1 MAGNPRSTLRL
12 MLYGLALVVLPLA
25 LALAWV
31 TAQVDHFA
39 GASRVVVA
47 EAVETTRRGGEI
59 MATANRLERLARQ
72 YAILEDPE
80 LLAAYEAVRTD
91 FREAVSGIEGGELQ
105 AREAALHER
114 LRRGEPDP
122 AAVAEGFEALRQAVR
137 AAGQAARERI
147 DARAAALQTEAQ
159 ASRRVVLAAVV
170 AVLALTLL
178 VAALLVRRV
187 NRPISQ
193 LDRAIRQL
201 GEGHPE
207 AVTIHGP
214 ADLEELGERL
224 EWLRHR
230 LAAAD
235 AQKARFLRH
244 VSHELKTPLAG
255 IREGAGL
262 LHDGTAGALTREQA
276 EIAGI
281 IRDNAERLQGLIEN
295 LLRFNRLRDDEE
307 PPPTAETGLESV
319 VAEVIAASEP
329 VRRARA
335 IELTTDLTPARV
347 VGEAGTL
354 RTVVDN
360 LLSNALK
367 FTPRGGEV
375 RVILRRGTD
384 TAVLEVMDTG
394 PGVPPEEG
402 ERIFDAFFRG
412 DTPPPQGGSGL
423 GLAIARESARALG
436 GELELIPGRE
446 PGSHFRLTLPRKP
459 EGLPPC
465 PENPEVAS

>member
-1 MAGNPRSTLRL
+1 MAGRPRSTLRL

-25 LALAWV
+25 VALAWV
-31 TAQVDHFA
+31 TDRVDHFA
-39 GASRVVVA
+39 DASRTVVA
-47 EAVETTRRGGEI
+47 EAVETTHRGGEL
-59 MATANRLERLARQ
+59 TAAVNRLERLARQ

-80 LLAAYEAVRTD
+80 LLAAYDEVRAD
-91 FREAVSGIEGGELQ
+91 FREAATGLKGEELRD
-105 AREAALHER
+105 REAELHQR
-114 LRRGEPDP
+114 LSEGRPRP
-122 AAVAEGFEALRQAVR
+122 AAVASDFQALRQSVQ
-137 AAGQAARERI
+137 AAGREERERI
-147 DARAAALQTEAQ
+147 DDRAAALQAEARS
-159 ASRRVVLAAVV
+159 SREVALIAVV

-178 VAALLVRRV
+178 VAVLLVHRV

-262 LHDGTAGALTREQA
+262 LHDGTAGAMTREQA

-281 IRDNAERLQGLIEN
+281 IRDNAERLQDLIEN

-329 VRRARA
+329 VRRARD

-347 VGEAGTL
+347 AGEAGTL
-354 RTVVDN
+354 RTIVDN

-375 RVILRRGTD
+375 RVTLRRGAD
-384 TAVLEVMDTG
+384 TAVLEVTDTG
-394 PGVPPEEG
+394 PGVPPAEG

-423 GLAIARESARALG
+423 GLAIARESARSLG
-436 GELELIPGRE
+436 GELELVPGRE
-446 PGSHFRLTLPRKP
+446 QGSHFRLTLPRKP

-465 PENPEVAS
+465 PEQS

>member
-1 MAGNPRSTLRL
+1 MAGRPRSTLRL

-25 LALAWV
+25 AALAWV
-31 TAQVDHFA
+31 TGQVDHFA
-39 GASRVVVA
+39 GASRAVVA
-47 EAVETTRRGGEI
+47 EAVETTRRGGELVA
-59 MATANRLERLARQ
+59 ATTRLERLARQ

-80 LLAAYEAVRTD
+80 LLAAYEGERAD
-91 FREAVSGIEGGELQ
+91 FRAVAGGPDGEALR
-105 AREAALHER
+105 AREAELHQLLR
-114 LRRGEPDP
+114 LGEAEP
-122 AAVAEGFEALRQAVR
+122 AVVAEGFRALRRAVR
-137 AAGQAARERI
+137 TAGREGRERI
-147 DARAAALQTEAQ
+147 DERAAALQAEAR
-159 ASRRVVLAAVV
+159 ASRRVVLGSVA

-201 GEGHPE
+201 GEGRAE
-207 AVTIHGP
+207 AVAIHGP

-224 EWLRHR
+224 EWLRQR

-262 LHDGTAGALTREQA
+262 LHDGTTGALTREQS

-281 IRDNAERLQGLIEN
+281 IRGNAERLQGLIEN
-295 LLRFNRLRDDEE
+295 LLRFNRLQDDEGR
-307 PPPTAETGLESV
+307 PAPTAETALEAV

-329 VRRARA
+329 VRRGRA
-335 IELTTDLTPARV
+335 IELTTDLAPARV
-347 VGEAGTL
+347 PGEAGTL

-375 RVILRRGTD
+375 RVTLRRGAD
-384 TAVLEVMDTG
+384 SAVLEVVDTG
-394 PGVPPEEG
+394 PGIPAAEA

-423 GLAIARESARALG
+423 GLAIARESARSLG
-436 GELELIPGRE
+436 GELELIPGRGR
-446 PGSHFRLTLPRKP
+446 GSRFRLTLPRKP

-465 PENPEVAS
+465 PETDS